1 MTAPLMPIVLIG
13 AARSG
18 TKVMRDSLSVA
29 TGIPAV
35 PYDVGYIWR
44 YGNDAA
50 IDDCLQV
57 ADIRPRTRRLVE
69 SFLAR
74 YADADGRLIEKTVG
88 NTLRVGFVA
97 DLLPGAVYV
106 HLVRDGVDVAEST
119 RRQWQEPADV
129 SYLRDKL
136 RHFPMRLVPT
146 YGRKYALSMLR
157 RRLAHDSRVATWGPR
172 YRGIDADLA
181 SVDLLTVCA
190 RQWRESLQMAS
201 ADLAALGAPVIEV
214 RYEEF
219 IKQPGETLRRVAR
232 FAGLKPD
239 DRNIETAASMVRP
252 DRAGTGSN
260 NLSDAE
266 LQTLDAEIG
275 DLLVDWGYQ
284 RPAMRKSGRALE

>member
-1 MTAPLMPIVLIG
+1 MSAPLMPIVLIG

-18 TKVMRDSLSVA
+18 TKVMRDALSVA

-57 ADIRPRTRRLVE
+57 DDIRPRTRRLVE

-129 SYLRDKL
+129 GYLRDKL
-136 RHFPMRLVPT
+136 RHFPLRLVPT

-157 RRLAHDSRVATWGPR
+157 RRLAHDRRVATWGPR

-190 RQWRESLQMAS
+190 RQWRQSLQKAS
-201 ADLAALGAPVIEV
+201 ADLAALDAPVIEV

-219 IKQPGETLRRVAR
+219 IKQPGETLRRVAQ

-239 DRNIETAASMVRP
+239 DRNIESAASMVRP

-284 RPAMRKSGRALE
+284 RPAMRK